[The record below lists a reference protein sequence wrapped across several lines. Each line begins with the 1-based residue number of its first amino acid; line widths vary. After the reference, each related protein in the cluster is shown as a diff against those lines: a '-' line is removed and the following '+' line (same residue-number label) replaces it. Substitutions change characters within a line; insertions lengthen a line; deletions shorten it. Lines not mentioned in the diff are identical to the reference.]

1 MITLIKNAELYAPD
15 FIGKQSVLVINGKI
29 SKIGDIDEDAV
40 SSLGIDYKI
49 IDAEGALVT
58 PGFIDPHVH
67 FLGGGGEGGFATRT
81 PEIQISDLIQSGIT
95 SAAEIGRAS
104 CRERVERSVVAGAGR
119 KHAK

>member
-1 MITLIKNAELYAPD
+1 MITLIKNAELYDPD

-81 PEIQISDLIQSGIT
+81 PEIQISDLNF
-95 SAAEIGRAS
+95 
-104 CRERVERSVVAGAGR
+104 RSAGR
-119 KHAK
+119 KSALTSASTETYIRLDTNIS

>member
-1 MITLIKNAELYAPD
+1 
-15 FIGKQSVLVINGKI
+15 
-29 SKIGDIDEDAV
+29 
-40 SSLGIDYKI
+40 SLGIDYKI

-95 SAAEIGRAS
+95 SAAGLIGTDGTTRHLTSLLAKPGVWKS
-104 CRERVERSVVAGAGR
+104 KEFLLIFIPVIMMCRHRLLLTM
-119 KHAK
+119 